1 MSAPKP
7 KIGIIH
13 YTYPPVIGGV
23 ENLILT
29 HANYF
34 ANHGYSVTVFVSEGE
49 SNNKN
54 VHLNFIPE
62 LASLAKSNSAL
73 RQKIISDN
81 TYPTEFYTLSK
92 SILASLEKYKDTFD
106 ILFAHNIFSLT
117 FNPAIAHALIT
128 FQSLHPE
135 KKIVAWTHDVLLNDR
150 ETNPKKRTYPNKEFE
165 NMLNSPIEG
174 IHYVC
179 ISSFLKNTFTNLL
192 GFSEN
197 RLTVI
202 PNAIDIHSFLQ
213 LHPLTQKII
222 ADNNLLESDAVLF
235 FPSKIMPHKNIELCL
250 DALFELKKKLT
261 HPIMIISAKKFPH
274 VATSSTYVQ
283 EIEERIKK
291 LDLSNNVLFISD
303 ELKAL
308 TPDEVMHVISDIY
321 KLSDIALYP
330 SKYENFGLPI
340 LESAITKTPIICSQ
354 LEVFQ
359 EVSDDKI
366 YVIDNTTTTSTEL
379 SHIMITI
386 LTNDK
391 EISLFRRV
399 KNQFDISQVFRKKIV
414 PYIDSLNK
422 AF

>member
-1 MSAPKP
+1 MVKHKP

-34 ANHGYSVTVFVSEGE
+34 ANNGYSVNVFVSEGE

-62 LASLAKSNSAL
+62 LASLAQSNPKL
-73 RQKIISDN
+73 RQDIISTDK
-81 TYPTEFYTLSK
+81 YPNKFYMLSK
-92 SILASLEKYKDTFD
+92 NILESLEKSKDTFD
-106 ILFAHNIFSLT
+106 ILIAHNIFSLT
-117 FNPAIAHALIT
+117 FNPAIAHALIE

-135 KKIVAWTHDVLLNDR
+135 KKIIAWTHDVLLNDR
-150 ETNPKKRTYPNKEFE
+150 ETSPKKRIYLNKEFE
-165 NMLNSPIEG
+165 NMLNTPIDG
-174 IHYVC
+174 IQYVC

-192 GFSEN
+192 GFSAN

-202 PNAIDIHSFLQ
+202 PNAIDIYFFLQ
-213 LHPLTQKII
+213 LHSLTQKII

-250 DALFELKKKLT
+250 DALFELKKKRT

-291 LDLSNNVLFISD
+291 LHLSDNVLFISD
-303 ELKAL
+303 KLKAL
-308 TPDEVMHVISDIY
+308 TPGEVMHVISDIY
-321 KLSDIALYP
+321 KISDTILYP

-354 LEVFQ
+354 LDVFQ
-359 EVSDDKI
+359 EVSEGNM
-366 YVIDNTTTTSTEL
+366 YSIDYTTTTSVEL
-379 SHIMITI
+379 SHIINTI
-386 LTNDK
+386 LNDDK

-399 KNQFDISQVFRKKIV
+399 KNQFDIGQVFHKKIV
-414 PYIDSLNK
+414 PYINSLWTNE
-422 AF
+422 